1 MCASGPPG
9 SITFLFFFLLGR
21 LFNLVARID
30 AGNYLSNR
38 QLLVSK
44 IENGIVIDHIPAG
57 KAFQVLKLLKLPS
70 DAKTMTAQ
78 NVDSGSMGAKDLI
91 KIEGKYLTSSE
102 IDIIAFVA
110 PNSTLNIIEDWEVK
124 EKRVIEL
131 PEEIEAVFH
140 CPNTLCQT
148 NQKYGA
154 TQTKFKVEGG
164 ELLEETKLHCT
175 YCGSITYYGTLRDS
189 ILNEEFRIERRG
201 LVSKEKIEQVFL
213 DVLLKGGALRFH
225 PSPDQ
230 PFMLKSGR
238 PSPYFVNLGA
248 LTDGESLAKVKWSFA
263 SYIAFLMETG
273 EIPEFDYVFGPSYKG
288 ISLAAL
294 TTEGLKELYGMD
306 IRYMYD
312 RKEAKDYGDLSSDRV
327 LVGASYFKP
336 GQRILVVD
344 DTITTGITKV
354 ETIEKLRLLGDHEV
368 VGLVIAVDR
377 QERLGDT
384 ENIEDLGA
392 VEYLEKELNLNV
404 HSIQNIKTIYGLIKD
419 GLDDEMR
426 KLWLDYNSKYGIA
439 ELE

>member
-1 MCASGPPG
+1 
-9 SITFLFFFLLGR
+9 
-21 LFNLVARID
+21 
-30 AGNYLSNR
+30 
-38 QLLVSK
+38 
-44 IENGIVIDHIPAG
+44 
-57 KAFQVLKLLKLPS
+57 
-70 DAKTMTAQ
+70 
-78 NVDSGSMGAKDLI
+78 
-91 KIEGKYLTSSE
+91 
-102 IDIIAFVA
+102 
-110 PNSTLNIIEDWEVK
+110 
-124 EKRVIEL
+124 
-131 PEEIEAVFH
+131 
-140 CPNTLCQT
+140 
-148 NQKYGA
+148 
-154 TQTKFKVEGG
+154 
-164 ELLEETKLHCT
+164 
-175 YCGSITYYGTLRDS
+175 
-189 ILNEEFRIERRG
+189 
-201 LVSKEKIEQVFL
+201 
-213 DVLLKGGALRFH
+213 
-225 PSPDQ
+225 
-230 PFMLKSGR
+230 MLKSGR

-248 LTDGESLAKVKWSFA
+248 LTDGESLAKVKWAFA